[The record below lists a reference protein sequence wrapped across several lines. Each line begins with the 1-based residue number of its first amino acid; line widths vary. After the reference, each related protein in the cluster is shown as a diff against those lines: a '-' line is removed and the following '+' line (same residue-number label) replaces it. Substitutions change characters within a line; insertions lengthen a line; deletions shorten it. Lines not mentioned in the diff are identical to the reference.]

1 MTKSSNSC
9 LHRATAGPVPALMSS
24 SMLASAVVASAAM
37 VLAVAMVAGTLRR
50 FSDEASSQLQQQM
63 QTMTMCL
70 LANADGPPSDCWSLS
85 CRGVKDL
92 GRRLF
97 PAPLSSSSKI
107 LYTRSLT
114 CHTAV
119 SQKCGDVNT
128 MVMHR
133 MRTDLMSCPWF
144 TAHKLQGAAQHRLC
158 VSCPVRLVVAAS
170 LDIRWITAIS
180 HQQNR

>member
-9 LHRATAGPVPALMSS
+9 LHRATAGPVPALAVIIYFGNSS
-24 SMLASAVVASAAM
+24 GGNSSHG
-37 VLAVAMVAGTLRR
+37 AGGGSGGRDLVS
-50 FSDEASSQLQQQM
+50 FGNEALSQLQQQM
-63 QTMTMCL
+63 QTVTMYL
-70 LANADGPPSDCWSLS
+70 LCNAIGPPSDCWSLS

-92 GRRLF
+92 GRRFF

-114 CHTAV
+114 CRKSV
-119 SQKCGDVNT
+119 SRTRGDVNEAMT
-128 MVMHR
+128 YR
-133 MRTDLMSCPWF
+133 MCTDLVSCPWF
-144 TAHKLQGAAQHRLC
+144 TAHELQGAAQHTFS

-170 LDIRWITAIS
+170 LDIRRITAIS